1 MINIKHGAHVALVA
15 VSLVGVPAW
24 AASDPPKSPNVKEVP
39 KQNKQPP
46 SGAVPVYK
54 PPVGRGLPGG
64 RVGGGTRGVEAT
76 VGATFALSVLA
87 PNHTGL
93 TLQDQPVLYWY
104 LSQRV
109 TSPLEFALTDD
120 GIKPLIET
128 PLTPPFEP
136 GIHGLRLEDYGVKL
150 VPGKRYRWFVA
161 LVVDAERRSRDVLA
175 GGTIERVESIE
186 GLAPAIA
193 QASPSQIPFIYA
205 EAGLWYDAI
214 EAISNLIQAS
224 PNNSTLRQQ
233 RASLLEQGGLAE
245 IAKYELTARRT
256 D

>member
-15 VSLVGVPAW
+15 VSLAGVPSW
-24 AASDPPKSPNVKEVP
+24 AASEPPKSSNSKEVTG
-39 KQNKQPP
+39 QNNQPT
-46 SGAVPVYK
+46 STAAVPIYK
-54 PPVGRGLPGG
+54 PPLGRGLPGG
-64 RVGGGTRGVEAT
+64 RVGGGTRGDLT
-76 VGATFALSVLA
+76 TFSLLVLA

-109 TSPLEFALTDD
+109 AKPLEFALTDD
-120 GIKPLIET
+120 GIKPLVEAR
-128 PLTPPFEP
+128 LTPPFEP
-136 GIHGLRLEDYGVKL
+136 GIHALRLEDYGVKL
-150 VPGKRYRWFVA
+150 KPGKQYRWFVA
-161 LVVDAERRSRDVLA
+161 LVVEADRRSKDIL
-175 GGTIERVESIE
+175 GGGMIERVESMG
-186 GLAPAIA
+186 GLAPNIE
-193 QASPSQIPFIYA
+193 QASPSQAPFIYA

-224 PNNSTLRQQ
+224 PNNSSLRKQ

-245 IAKYELTARRT
+245 IAKYDSSPRS